1 MTAYL
6 IATLTVV
13 AIAALAGL
21 ALNLQWGMGGLVNFG
36 LYGFYMLGAYI
47 SGLLTVQGW
56 PPLLALALA
65 MIGVAGLSAVSAL
78 ISARLSD
85 DYLAIVTL
93 GFAECL
99 RLIISYEGWLTH
111 GMLGV
116 ADIKRPL
123 QELLPSRFADIGFL
137 ALTLIA
143 LLIVYL
149 ALQGLAQSPFGR
161 LVRAT
166 RDDSGVVEA
175 LGKSALGVRIRVF
188 AIGGAILGLAGGLH
202 AFYYT
207 YIDPTQF
214 GPIITAYAFMAVV
227 VGGRGSNRGVVVSAF
242 TLIFFLEGS
251 RFLID
256 IIPGLGASE
265 LAAIRLF
272 LVGVGIVALLIFKPD
287 GFGRE
292 PRSVLANSPRFRPLE
307 H

>member
-1 MTAYL
+1 MTVYL

-36 LYGFYMLGAYI
+36 LFGFYMLGAYVA
-47 SGLLTVQGW
+47 GLLTVQGV
-56 PPLLALALA
+56 PPLLALAAA
-65 MIGVAGLSAVSAL
+65 MIGVAALSAVSAL
-78 ISARLSD
+78 ISVRLSE

-93 GFAECL
+93 GFAECV
-99 RLIISYEGWLTH
+99 RLVISYEGWLTK

-116 ADIKRPL
+116 AGIERPF
-123 QELLPSRFADIGFL
+123 QTVWPRGFGDIGFL
-137 ALTLIA
+137 GLA
-143 LLIVYL
+143 LLAVLVVYVI
-149 ALQGLAQSPFGR
+149 LQGLARSPFGR

-166 RDDSGVVEA
+166 RDDPGVVEA
-175 LGKSALGVRIRVF
+175 LGKSVLSVRVRVF
-188 AIGGAILGLAGGLH
+188 ALGGAILGLAGSLH

-227 VGGRGSNRGVVVSAF
+227 VGGRGSNRGVLVAAF
-242 TLIFFLEGS
+242 TLILLLEGS

-256 IIPGLGASE
+256 LVPGLGASE

-272 LVGVGIVALLIFKPD
+272 LVGVGLVVLLIFKPD

-292 PRSVLANSPRFRPLE
+292 PRSALADKTSRI
-307 H
+307 

>member
-13 AIAALAGL
+13 AIGALAGL

-36 LYGFYMLGAYI
+36 LFGFYMLGAYI
-47 SGLLTVQGW
+47 AGLLTVQGV
-56 PPLLALALA
+56 PPLAALAIA
-65 MIGVAGLSAVSAL
+65 VAGVAALSAASAL
-78 ISARLSD
+78 ISVRLSE

-99 RLIISYEGWLTH
+99 RLVISYEGWLTR

-116 ADIKRPL
+116 TGITRPF
-123 QELLPSRFADIGFL
+123 QELWPRGFGDAGFL
-137 ALTLIA
+137 ALA
-143 LLIVYL
+143 LLAVITVYAVLQAL
-149 ALQGLAQSPFGR
+149 ARSPFGR

-166 RDDSGVVEA
+166 RDDAGVVEA
-175 LGKSALGVRIRVF
+175 LGKSVLGVRTRVF
-188 AIGGAILGLAGGLH
+188 AVGGAILGLAGSLH

-214 GPIITAYAFMAVV
+214 GPIITAYAFMVV
-227 VGGRGSNRGVVVSAF
+227 VIGGRGSNRGVLVSAF
-242 TLIFFLEGS
+242 TLIFLLEGS

-256 IIPGLGASE
+256 LVPGLGASE
-265 LAAIRLF
+265 LAAIRLM
-272 LVGVGIVALLIFKPD
+272 VVGIGLVALLIFKPD

-292 PRSVLANSPRFRPLE
+292 PRSALADETSLRF
-307 H
+307 

>member
-1 MTAYL
+1 MIVYL

-36 LYGFYMLGAYI
+36 LFGFYMLGAYI
-47 SGLLTVQGW
+47 AGLLTVQGV
-56 PPLLALALA
+56 PPLLALMMA
-65 MIGVAGLSAVSAL
+65 MLGVAALSAVSAL
-78 ISARLSD
+78 ISVRLTE

-99 RLIISYEGWLTH
+99 RLVISYEGWLTR
-111 GMLGV
+111 GTLGV
-116 ADIKRPL
+116 SGIERPL
-123 QELLPSRFADIGFL
+123 QGWWPRGWGDAGFL
-137 ALTLIA
+137 LLALLA
-143 LLIVYL
+143 VLIVYVVL
-149 ALQGLAQSPFGR
+149 QALGRSPFGR

-166 RDDSGVVEA
+166 RDDAGVVEA
-175 LGKSALGVRIRVF
+175 LGKSVLGVRVRVF

-202 AFYYT
+202 AFYYS

-227 VGGRGSNRGVVVSAF
+227 VGGRGSNRGVVASAF
-242 TLIFFLEGS
+242 TLIFLLEGS

-256 IIPGLGASE
+256 WVPGLGASE

-272 LVGVGIVALLIFKPD
+272 LVGAGLVALLIFKPD

-292 PRSVLANSPRFRPLE
+292 PRSALAAKTSSQN
-307 H
+307 

>member
-1 MTAYL
+1 MTVYL

-36 LYGFYMLGAYI
+36 LFGFYMLGAYI
-47 SGLLTVQGW
+47 AGLLTVQGV
-56 PPLLALALA
+56 PPLISLALA
-65 MIGVAGLSAVSAL
+65 MAGVALVSAASAL
-78 ISARLSD
+78 ISVRLSE

-99 RLIISYEGWLTH
+99 RLVISYEAWLTQ

-116 ADIKRPL
+116 RGIGRPFQDL
-123 QELLPSRFADIGFL
+123 WPHGSGDFGFL
-137 ALTLIA
+137 AIA
-143 LLIVYL
+143 LALVLFVYV
-149 ALQGLAQSPFGR
+149 ALEGIARSPFGR

-166 RDDSGVVEA
+166 RDDPGVVEA
-175 LGKSALGVRIRVF
+175 LGKSVLGVRVRIF
-188 AIGGAILGLAGGLH
+188 AIGGAILGLAGSLH

-227 VGGRGSNRGVVVSAF
+227 VGGRGSNRGVLVSAF
-242 TLIFFLEGS
+242 TLILLLEGS
-251 RFLID
+251 RFLVD
-256 IIPGLGASE
+256 IVPGLGASE

-272 LVGVGIVALLIFKPD
+272 VVGVGLVALLIFKPD

-292 PRSVLANSPRFRPLE
+292 PRSVLANKTSSRF
-307 H
+307 

>member
-1 MTAYL
+1 MTVYL
-6 IATLTVV
+6 ISTLTVV

-36 LYGFYMLGAYI
+36 LFGFYMLGAYI
-47 SGLLTVQGW
+47 AGLLTVQGV
-56 PPLLALALA
+56 PPVLALLVA
-65 MIGVAGLSAVSAL
+65 MIGVAALSAASAL
-78 ISARLSD
+78 ISVRLSE

-99 RLIISYEGWLTH
+99 RLVISYEAWLTK

-116 ADIKRPL
+116 AGIARPL
-123 QELLPSRFADIGFL
+123 QDVWPHGYGDAGFL
-137 ALTLIA
+137 GLSLLAVFVVYAL
-143 LLIVYL
+143 
-149 ALQGLAQSPFGR
+149 LQGLARSPFGR

-166 RDDSGVVEA
+166 RDDPGVVEA
-175 LGKSALGVRIRVF
+175 LGKSVLSVRVRVF
-188 AIGGAILGLAGGLH
+188 AVGGAILGLAGSLH
-202 AFYYT
+202 AFYYS

-227 VGGRGSNRGVVVSAF
+227 VGGRGSNRGVLVAAF
-242 TLIFFLEGS
+242 TLIFLLEGS

-256 IIPGLGASE
+256 LVPGLGASE

-272 LVGVGIVALLIFKPD
+272 LVGTGLVVLLIFKPD

-292 PRSVLANSPRFRPLE
+292 PRSALAGRTSRL
-307 H
+307 